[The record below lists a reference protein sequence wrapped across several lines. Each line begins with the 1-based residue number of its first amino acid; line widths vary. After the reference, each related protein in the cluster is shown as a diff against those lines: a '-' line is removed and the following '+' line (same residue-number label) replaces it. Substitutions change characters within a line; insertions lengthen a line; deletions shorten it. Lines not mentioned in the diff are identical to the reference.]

1 MYYEDDDALT
11 LRKSLLKEGAT
22 YVRVVAYVKDKSGN
36 KKYGTPS
43 NVVTVN
49 VSKATSAISNLKL
62 VEKTPDGYVF
72 SYDGTVRKEEDVEF
86 WYSESPE
93 FVNDY
98 KVTDCISAENNKATL
113 YFESLTP
120 GKTYYVRARV
130 KNDKAATLA
139 HNVNPFSC
147 IQVSV
152 LDSLTFQHCLHERHE
167 FLNFFFVH
175 YSFSNSL
182 SAKTNSF

>member
-1 MYYEDDDALT
+1 MS
-11 LRKSLLKEGAT
+11 KSLLKEGAT

-43 NVVTVN
+43 NVVAVN

-98 KVTDCISAENNKATL
+98 KVTDCISGENNKATL

-139 HNVNPFSC
+139 QKYSAYTNTASFNAGMPNISVTNV
-147 IQVSV
+147 I
-152 LDSLTFQHCLHERHE
+152 T
-167 FLNFFFVH
+167 
-175 YSFSNSL
+175 
-182 SAKTNSF
+182 AKTVTLKMSAESGSES

>member
-1 MYYEDDDALT
+1 MLAYAD
-11 LRKSLLKEGAT
+11 SP
-22 YVRVVAYVKDKSGN
+22 YVKDKSGN

-43 NVVTVN
+43 NVVAVN

-98 KVTDCISAENNKATL
+98 KVTDCISGENII
-113 YFESLTP
+113 P
-120 GKTYYVRARV
+120 G
-130 KNDKAATLA
+130 
-139 HNVNPFSC
+139 
-147 IQVSV
+147 
-152 LDSLTFQHCLHERHE
+152 HET
-167 FLNFFFVH
+167 
-175 YSFSNSL
+175 NSL
-182 SAKTNSF
+182 GYVFTI